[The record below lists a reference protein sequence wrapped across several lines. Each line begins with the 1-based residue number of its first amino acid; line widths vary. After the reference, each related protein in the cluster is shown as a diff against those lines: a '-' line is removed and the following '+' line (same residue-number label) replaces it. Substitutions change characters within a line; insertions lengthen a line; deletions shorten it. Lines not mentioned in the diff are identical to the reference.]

1 MAERQPVEMNARE
14 KAELAARLILERKA
28 EEVLLLHVGPLVG
41 YTDYFLLASGKSAR
55 QVQALSQH
63 LQEEMKKRGMRPLG
77 VEGEAEGSWVLL
89 DFEEVIVHV
98 FYEPVR
104 RFYDLEGLWAD
115 APKVDLL
122 AEEESPKTEGSP
134 QQPG

>member
-1 MAERQPVEMNARE
+1 MAEVPSAEMNARE
-14 KAELAARLILERKA
+14 KAELIARVILERKA
-28 EEVLLLHVGPLVG
+28 EEVVLLHVGPLVG

-63 LQEEMKKRGMRPLG
+63 LQEEMKKTHKMRPLG

-89 DFEEVIVHV
+89 DFEEVIVHI

-104 RFYDLEGLWAD
+104 GFYDLEGLWAD
-115 APKVDLL
+115 APKVDLS
-122 AEEESPKTEGSP
+122 AGEAPP
-134 QQPG
+134 QPE